1 MKDFTIRRVT
11 DPKEGPIDG
20 VSAETVGVYTKF
32 RGKGL
37 FQAEKRIIKQET
49 TDVGI
54 KAAVSTGVVSIYD
67 RKRDYGIAVPIT
79 ELAAILNEALRVGMT
94 GGENHE
100 STSASMNG
108 YNGCRN
114 MIRTGNTS
122 SPVFLEKISATR
134 SSSRCPTSLATQLL
148 SSSS

>member
-1 MKDFTIRRVT
+1 MNDFTIRRVT

-49 TDVGI
+49 T
-54 KAAVSTGVVSIYD
+54 AVSTGVVSIYD

-79 ELAAILNEALRVGMT
+79 ELAAILNEALRVGIT
-94 GGENHE
+94 KKGE
-100 STSASMNG
+100 
-108 YNGCRN
+108 
-114 MIRTGNTS
+114 
-122 SPVFLEKISATR
+122 
-134 SSSRCPTSLATQLL
+134 
-148 SSSS
+148 